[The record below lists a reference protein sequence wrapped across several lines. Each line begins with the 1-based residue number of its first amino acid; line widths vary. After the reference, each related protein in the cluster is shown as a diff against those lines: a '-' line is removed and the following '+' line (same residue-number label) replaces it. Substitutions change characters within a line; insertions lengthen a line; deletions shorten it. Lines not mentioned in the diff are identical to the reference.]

1 MKIAINARFL
11 LKDKLEGMGWFT
23 YEIAKRLVERHPE
36 DEFFFFF
43 DRPPNKEF
51 IFGTNVKP
59 IVLFPPTRHPL
70 LFIWWFE
77 WSVVRALN
85 DLKADVFFS
94 PDNFLSLRTSVK
106 TVLVTHDIA
115 HVHFPEHIPL
125 AARIYYQY
133 FIPKF
138 HKRADRI
145 VTVSNFTKKE
155 IIEQYAVPN
164 EKIEVACN
172 GCRPIF
178 QPLNENKKEE
188 VRRKYADGM
197 PYFFYVGAVHPRKN
211 VHRLIAAF
219 DRFREATGSPMRLLI
234 GGRFAW
240 QTGEVR
246 TAFEAAKHNKDI
258 RFLGYLSDDELP
270 ELTASAF
277 ACTYVSLLEGF
288 GVPLL
293 EAMNCDVPIITS
305 NASSMPEVAG
315 KAGLL
320 VDPYSVGEI
329 ANAMQRICQED
340 ALYEQLVACG
350 REQRQR
356 FSWDRA
362 AAVVYGSLLKTQNV
376 SILK

>member
-1 MKIAINARFL
+1 
-11 LKDKLEGMGWFT
+11 MGWFT
-23 YEIAKRLVERHPE
+23 YEIARRLVEGHPE
-36 DEFFFFF
+36 DDFFFFF
-43 DRPPNKEF
+43 DRPPDKEF
-51 IFGTNVKP
+51 IFGSNVKP

-77 WSVVRALN
+77 WSVAKAL
-85 DLKADVFFS
+85 KRVQADVFLS
-94 PDNFLSLRTSVK
+94 PDNFLSLRTCVK

-115 HVHFPEHIPL
+115 HIHFPEHIPF
-125 AARIYYQY
+125 AARKYYQY
-133 FIPKF
+133 FVPKF
-138 HKRADRI
+138 HKKADRI

-155 IIEQYAVPN
+155 IMEQYAVPN

-172 GCRPIF
+172 GCRPVF
-178 QPLNENKKEE
+178 QPLDERKKEE
-188 VRRKYADGM
+188 VRQKYADGM

-211 VHRLIAAF
+211 MHRLIAAF
-219 DRFREATGSPMRLLI
+219 DRFRERTDASMKLLI

-246 TAFEAAKHNKDI
+246 TAFETAKYQKDI
-258 RFLGYLSDDELP
+258 RCLGYLTDEELP

-293 EAMNCDVPIITS
+293 EAMNCEVPLITS
-305 NASSMPEVAG
+305 NVSSMPEVAG

-320 VDPYSVGEI
+320 VDPYSVEEI
-329 ANAMQRICQED
+329 AKAMQRIYENG
-340 ALYEQLVACG
+340 ALYEQLIALG
-350 REQRQR
+350 REQRHR

-362 AAVVYGSLLKTQNV
+362 AAVVYGSLLKTQSV
-376 SILK
+376 AIL